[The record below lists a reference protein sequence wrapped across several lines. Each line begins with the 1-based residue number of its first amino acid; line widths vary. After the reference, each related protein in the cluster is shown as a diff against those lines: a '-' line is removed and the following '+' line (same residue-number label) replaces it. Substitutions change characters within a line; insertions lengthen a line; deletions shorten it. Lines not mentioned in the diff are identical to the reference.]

1 MVIFFVCL
9 LPVRHLLSSMA
20 VLYHVSDKVQKA
32 YSCGW
37 TNISVA
43 FCWIGFLGSNW
54 SRTLWNCCRT
64 LSRLSVAGTVGVR
77 WITSI
82 CFESI
87 GFGLRGLTQ
96 LGACVLPTV
105 VLHLKF
111 VSGKPQKKALTSQTG
126 SGKTLLPT
134 HLQRLV
140 FCLISDLFADHI
152 VVKPPHGERPF
163 LSILPRCWNSVPRWE
178 WRFLIRRWRQHGIY
192 LLAVWPYFLQN
203 NV

>member
-1 MVIFFVCL
+1 MRLESQVDGQTIFNRKL
-9 LPVRHLLSSMA
+9 LPVFTVRNITL
-20 VLYHVSDKVQKA
+20 VLGVAASEVA
-32 YSCGW
+32 NRERFNVVTGW
-37 TNISVA
+37 ELNQQRWPLC
-43 FCWIGFLGSNW
+43 FC
-54 SRTLWNCCRT
+54 

-96 LGACVLPTV
+96 LRACVLPTV
-105 VLHLKF
+105 VLHFKF

-140 FCLISDLFADHI
+140 FCLISDLFANHI

-163 LSILPRCWNSVPRWE
+163 LSILPRCWNSVPWWE